1 MKHLLGYTLIAF
13 TLAFVGCDNEDTT
26 DDTAL
31 QVSGVETEGEEA
43 AEATEGEGEETAEA
57 TEGEGEEAAEAT
69 EGEEAAAEQVIIT
82 TTDDFADGAYM
93 DFMPEDIA
101 IPVGTTV
108 TFEMTS
114 THNAIEVSQETY
126 ENRGSTPLEGG
137 FTVNFGETKDVTFDE
152 AGVYY
157 YVCQPHVGMDMIG
170 TITVE

>member
-13 TLAFVGCDNEDTT
+13 TLAFIGCDNEDTT
-26 DDTAL
+26 DDTAA
-31 QVSGVETEGEEA
+31 QDMGVE
-43 AEATEGEGEETAEA
+43 
-57 TEGEGEEAAEAT
+57 T

-93 DFMPEDIA
+93 DFMPEDIV

-152 AGVYY
+152 AGVYF